1 MKITHFLDKISNDNS
16 TLQYSFESSQ
26 LQWSE
31 SAEKSRR
38 RLLRSIRDVQRP
50 SGVTGGNMSTLAKI
64 ITICILLWVGVHLLL
79 YGYLKRRIAA
89 AKRDRDAEA

>member
-1 MKITHFLDKISNDNS
+1 MWTSRAIWQNPLRWNEPA
-16 TLQYSFESSQ
+16 QQ
-26 LQWSE
+26 
-31 SAEKSRR
+31 SRR
-38 RLLRSIRDVQRP
+38 RLLPRIRVVPRP
-50 SGVTGGNMSTLAKI
+50 SGVMDKKMSTPAKI